1 VLPGVEIVAA
11 RAAGTRMGTVVDDYY
26 TAASGTSMAT
36 PHAAGVCA
44 LLLQAEPGLAPAEVK
59 DRLLRT
65 AVSIGAD
72 VYAQGMGRVDALRA
86 LHDERSPEVPVP
98 EPPEPS
104 PEPPAQGTGCLT
116 PFLNWLPR
124 RR

>member
-1 VLPGVEIVAA
+1 
-11 RAAGTRMGTVVDDYY
+11 
-26 TAASGTSMAT
+26 
-36 PHAAGVCA
+36 
-44 LLLQAEPGLAPAEVK
+44 
-59 DRLLRT
+59 
-65 AVSIGAD
+65 
-72 VYAQGMGRVDALRA
+72 
-86 LHDERSPEVPVP
+86 VP